1 MGARLDPLD
10 PKKLGKD
17 AEMQDIEVGQRNK
30 CDHFFEMRRS
40 DEIKC
45 IKCNT
50 GLFIGLGDKVENGH
64 LYHNDKLII

>member
-45 IKCNT
+45 VKCNT
-50 GLFIGLGDKVENGH
+50 GFFIGLGDKVKNGH